1 MIVAQ
6 NDVAEGQQ
14 SAGFRD
20 EAAAAGLV
28 ARLRLRAFDPKAL
41 GLDGGAS
48 AESKEA
54 DIAIVAQN
62 DVAEGQQSALSR
74 DEAAA
79 AGLVAGL
86 RLRTFDPKALG
97 LDGGARTESEK
108 ADVVVFT
115 EPRTAQG
122 QRGAVLRLDSAALG
136 LVARL
141 RLRAFDPKALGLDGG
156 ARADGE
162 EADFLV
168 FLEPRNAQGQRGA
181 LLRLHSAASG
191 LIAGVRLRAFDPKAF
206 GLDGGARTE
215 GE

>member
-1 MIVAQ
+1 M
-6 NDVAEGQQ
+6 
-14 SAGFRD
+14 
-20 EAAAAGLV
+20 
-28 ARLRLRAFDPKAL
+28 
-41 GLDGGAS
+41 
-48 AESKEA
+48 
-54 DIAIVAQN
+54 
-62 DVAEGQQSALSR
+62 
-74 DEAAA
+74 
-79 AGLVAGL
+79 
-86 RLRTFDPKALG
+86 
-97 LDGGARTESEK
+97 
-108 ADVVVFT
+108 VFT

-215 GE
+215 GEEADVVVFTEPRAAQGQGGALLRLHSATARPVDRVRAGAEHLQPLGG